1 VPRRPPTKHDRRL
14 ADEQARK
21 LAMATGSRTQPASGA
36 LPGAKGDVR
45 SRGRFRAES
54 KFTRNKTFRLTR
66 DLLDKI
72 SGECGY
78 HEYPV
83 LDIEFKDVNGRT
95 EDRWVAIPYE
105 IWKEQYEPSDD
116 S

>member
-1 VPRRPPTKHDRRL
+1 MPRRPPTRHDRRL
-14 ADEQARK
+14 ADAQSRK
-21 LAMATGSRTQPASGA
+21 LAADTGSRTQPASGA
-36 LPGAKGDVR
+36 LPGAKGD
-45 SRGRFRAES
+45 GRLMGEFRVES
-54 KFTRNKTFRLTR
+54 KFTRNKTFRVTR

-83 LDIEFKDVNGRT
+83 LDIEFKDSNGRT

-105 IWKEQYEPSDD
+105 IWKEKYAPDD